1 MTGLR
6 TRLDRLERAAAR
18 RHPQPA
24 DVPLTDEDMR
34 RAITIARRRLADL
47 DAGEE
52 DHYRVRPHLINFL
65 SSVVGSVDEDP
76 RLHWLRNSDALK
88 SIGALLRDATGP

>member
-24 DVPLTDEDMR
+24 DVPLTDEDMH
-34 RAITIARRRLADL
+34 RAITIARRRLAGL
-47 DAGEE
+47 NAGEE
-52 DHYRVRPHLINFL
+52 DHYGVQPHLVRFL

-76 RLHWLRNSDALK
+76 RLHWLRDSDALK
-88 SIGALLRDATGP
+88 SIGGLLRKATGT